1 MVRGRQ
7 KRRQVSGC
15 ATELEM
21 EGDRMSELIEME
33 GCSKNGE
40 SALGEPGR
48 DGRPSP
54 GSCKCEPCT
63 TAGVFSKAAK

>member
-1 MVRGRQ
+1 
-7 KRRQVSGC
+7 
-15 ATELEM
+15 
-21 EGDRMSELIEME
+21 MSELIEME

-48 DGRPSP
+48 DGCPSP
-54 GSCKCEPCT
+54 GSCKCEPCA